1 MKWIIL
7 LSVFLL
13 SYLAAAIP
21 IEAEGTISAPE
32 AVIEVTV
39 DENGRTLSVET
50 IAPTATANNAPATLP
65 PILAVPDTEAPHN
78 LEPTLPADANANKKV
93 NDNLPQDKNAEPKGS
108 PRRFGISYSP
118 YNADNTC
125 KDQAQVNKDVDR
137 LSHYSFIRIYGIDCD
152 QTRKVIVAARRHQMK
167 VFAGLYDLQKLH
179 SSLDMIIDAAK
190 PDLSVLHTVSI
201 GNELLNRQQNSAD
214 EVINAV
220 ADARAYLRG
229 RGYNGPVVTV
239 DTFSKVFEN
248 PELCGVSDYCAANCH
263 AFFDANQTPANAG
276 SYVRDIARRL
286 SAISGGKRTMITESG
301 WPHAGQNN
309 GKAIPNPDNQRKA
322 IDSLRHSFENE
333 QGDLVLFSA
342 FDDLWKEDNEWTFGA
357 EKFWGI
363 GNH

>member
-1 MKWIIL
+1 ML
-7 LSVFLL
+7 
-13 SYLAAAIP
+13 
-21 IEAEGTISAPE
+21 
-32 AVIEVTV
+32 
-39 DENGRTLSVET
+39 
-50 IAPTATANNAPATLP
+50 PT
-65 PILAVPDTEAPHN
+65 
-78 LEPTLPADANANKKV
+78 DAHVNKKV
-93 NDNLPQDKNAEPKGS
+93 NGNLPQNRKAEPKGN

-118 YNADNTC
+118 YNSDNTC

-167 VFAGLYDLQKLH
+167 VFAGLYELQNLH
-179 SSLDMIIDAAK
+179 ASLDMIIDAAK
-190 PDLSVLHTVSI
+190 PDLSTLHTVSI
-201 GNELLNRQQNSAD
+201 GNELLNRRQNSAA

-220 ADARAYLRG
+220 ADARVYLRS
-229 RGYNGPVVTV
+229 RGYSGPVVTV
-239 DTFSKVFEN
+239 DTFSKVFEH
-248 PELCGVSDYCAANCH
+248 PELCGASDYCAANCH

-276 SYVRDIARRL
+276 SYVRDIAHRL

-322 IDSLRHSFENE
+322 IDSLRQTFGKDQEN
-333 QGDLVLFSA
+333 LVLFSA

-363 GNH
+363 GNL